1 MQLSICNC
9 FWCRNRPESIREKG
23 GHLDRYSTRSFI
35 MQKYLYA
42 DQSIRPVNLK
52 LRKTWRRWLK
62 NVKILMEYYCRLLPS
77 KRFFLIEESVPSV
90 YNHFSVKENT
100 WYTSNSQFIFHFSV
114 PSMYFGINNQL
125 ILSFFLFILIQ
136 MLTMSV
142 W

>member
-100 WYTSNSQFIFHFSV
+100 WYTSNSLFIFHFSV

-142 W
+142 C

>member
-1 MQLSICNC
+1 MAQKRENSDGILLS
-9 FWCRNRPESIREKG
+9 SIA
-23 GHLDRYSTRSFI
+23 
-35 MQKYLYA
+35 Q
-42 DQSIRPVNLK
+42 
-52 LRKTWRRWLK
+52 
-62 NVKILMEYYCRLLPS
+62 

-100 WYTSNSQFIFHFSV
+100 WYTSNSLFIFHFSV

-125 ILSFFLFILIQ
+125 ILSLFLFILIQ